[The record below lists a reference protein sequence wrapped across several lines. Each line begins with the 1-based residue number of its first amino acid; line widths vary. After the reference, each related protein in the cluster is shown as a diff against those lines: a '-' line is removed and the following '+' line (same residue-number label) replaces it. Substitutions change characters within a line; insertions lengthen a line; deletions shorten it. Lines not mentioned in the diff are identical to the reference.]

1 MWHTRERGDV
11 HTGFWWG
18 KLKEKNYWKELGKD
32 GRTHLQEIDRG
43 RGYAAFLYL
52 VM

>member
-1 MWHTRERGDV
+1 MWHTRERGEV

-18 KLKEKNYWKELGKD
+18 DLKERNYWEELGKD

-43 RGYAAFLYL
+43 RSYAGFLYL